1 MKKVVAVGVVLI
13 AILLGA
19 FYVTG
24 VLTERNLKQTI
35 QAMHESNKLKVRVA
49 RYRRG
54 LFKSDVTLNVEMIS
68 PAQVIEKEGHKIFK
82 PSNTYFMPVPL
93 AIYHGPV
100 ILAGM
105 TPKFGL
111 GYANTQLTIPGRYI
125 KHFHSKYTE
134 GSSKPQL
141 HLNVFVNFA
150 ANTSIS
156 ITTPEFQLVSTEKD
170 SNFKWKGMQSDIDI
184 ARSLS
189 DIRGTVEIDGLTWE
203 QDKTLTELNKVDSYF
218 KLYKSD
224 FDLFLGDSGVNIP
237 AATVS
242 QGNMRLIEVNN
253 LEIKSNSYIDKSLF
267 NSSLQGSLDKLY
279 INKETY
285 KNCSVDLY
293 IRNLDAKTLLDVNKK
308 IKRAQNGTERQRKQ
322 AIISVL
328 PDLPVLLNKGAE
340 VEISDFNMTMND
352 GSVRGN
358 FIVSLPND
366 SNKNPFYLI
375 QKIRGSGHIQISK
388 ALLSSLLNDMYQKN
402 NAKNA
407 LPVAASQPVDAA
419 QNADSAT
426 RETADKITNPAEIAK
441 ISSENKI
448 AELLNRGVIVAD
460 GSNYIADIR
469 VVQGRVIINDKPFSP
484 DMLRL

>member
-1 MKKVVAVGVVLI
+1 MKKVIAVVVVLI

-24 VLTERNLKQTI
+24 VLTEKNLKQTI

-49 RYRRG
+49 KYRRG
-54 LFKSDVTLNVEMIS
+54 FFKSDVTLNVEIIS
-68 PAQVIEKEGHKIFK
+68 PAKTIEKDGRKIFR

-93 AIYHGPV
+93 SIYHGPI

-111 GYANTQLTIPGRYI
+111 GYADTQLTIPGRYI
-125 KHFHSKYTE
+125 KHFNSKYTE
-134 GSSKPQL
+134 DSSKPQL
-141 HLNVFVNFA
+141 HLNIFVNFA

-156 ITTPEFQLVSTEKD
+156 LSTPEFQLVSTEKD
-170 SNFKWKGMQSDIDI
+170 SNFHWNGMQSDVDI
-184 ARSLS
+184 SRSLS
-189 DIRGTVEIDGLTWE
+189 DIRGTIEIDGLTWS
-203 QDKTLTELNKVDSYF
+203 QDKTLTVLQKVDSYF

-237 AATVS
+237 AAIVS
-242 QGNMRLIEVNN
+242 QGDKKLIELNN
-253 LEIKSNSYIDKSLF
+253 LEVKSNSYINKSLF

-279 INKETY
+279 IDQETY
-285 KNCSVDLY
+285 KNCSLDLY
-293 IRNLDAKTLLDVNKK
+293 VRNLDAKTLIDVNNK

-352 GSVRGN
+352 GSVKGS
-358 FIVSLPND
+358 FILSLPND

-375 QKIRGSGHIQISK
+375 QKIRGSGHIEISK
-388 ALLSSLLNDMYQKN
+388 DLLSSILNDMYRKN
-402 NAKNA
+402 NAQAA
-407 LPVAASQPVDAA
+407 LPAAATKPVDAT
-419 QNADSAT
+419 QQADT
-426 RETADKITNPAEIAK
+426 ETADKVTDPAELAK

-448 AELLNRGVIVAD
+448 AEMLNRGVIVAD
-460 GSNYIADIR
+460 GANYVAEIR
-469 VVQGRVIINDKPFSP
+469 VVQGRLIVNDKPFSS
-484 DMLRL
+484 DMLKL